1 MNYEELLAKSTSKRR
16 CRVGIIG
23 ANGGFGYSFLAQ
35 IPLMKKLLSVR
46 LVCDL
51 SIEKSIELLLDLGYS
66 RDTLYPCYSQRDM
79 DSVPEEGIILLD
91 NSALVGSSDIDVMV
105 EATGQPELSAVNAEQ
120 SILGG
125 KHVCMVSKESDCVSG
140 PYLYRLAKERGLVY
154 AICIGDQPANLINW
168 ISYIEALGMEIICA
182 GKSSEYDFVYDLD
195 SGDFAY
201 RGQRANIP
209 ELKKYWKMGDLE
221 TTLKERS
228 RLLAD
233 YPQFAVP
240 DYCEMNVVCNATGL
254 VPSTP
259 HFHYPMINV
268 KELADVYIPR
278 EEGGVL
284 EKTGVVDSFNCF
296 RRPDEVSF
304 AGGVFVIV
312 KCHNEKVWDIL
323 DEKGHVVGRNKH
335 YGALFLPYHYMG
347 VEAPASILEAYYCGL
362 SSYHRCDN
370 VATMACRAK
379 RDFKKGEV
387 LTMTSAAL
395 HRIIEGMDVT
405 LEATASLPENVAP
418 YYLITDKKLV
428 CDVKAGTLIT
438 QDMVDLSG
446 SALKRMI
453 DSMK

>member
-66 RDTLYPCYSQRDM
+66 RDTLYPCHSQSDM

-91 NSALVGSSDIDVMV
+91 DSALVGSSDIDVMV

-201 RGQRANIP
+201 RG
-209 ELKKYWKMGDLE
+209 
-221 TTLKERS
+221 
-228 RLLAD
+228 
-233 YPQFAVP
+233 
-240 DYCEMNVVCNATGL
+240 
-254 VPSTP
+254 
-259 HFHYPMINV
+259 
-268 KELADVYIPR
+268 
-278 EEGGVL
+278 
-284 EKTGVVDSFNCF
+284 
-296 RRPDEVSF
+296 
-304 AGGVFVIV
+304 
-312 KCHNEKVWDIL
+312 
-323 DEKGHVVGRNKH
+323 
-335 YGALFLPYHYMG
+335 
-347 VEAPASILEAYYCGL
+347 
-362 SSYHRCDN
+362 
-370 VATMACRAK
+370 
-379 RDFKKGEV
+379 
-387 LTMTSAAL
+387 
-395 HRIIEGMDVT
+395 
-405 LEATASLPENVAP
+405 
-418 YYLITDKKLV
+418 
-428 CDVKAGTLIT
+428 
-438 QDMVDLSG
+438 
-446 SALKRMI
+446 
-453 DSMK
+453 